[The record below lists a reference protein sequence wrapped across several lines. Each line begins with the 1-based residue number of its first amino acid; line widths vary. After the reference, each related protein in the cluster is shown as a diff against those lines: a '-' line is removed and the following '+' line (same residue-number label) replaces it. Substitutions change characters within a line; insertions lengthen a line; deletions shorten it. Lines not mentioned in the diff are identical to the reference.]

1 MQQGN
6 PGAWVGY
13 VVSAIIISTVLFF
26 RFRSMRR
33 IQKLRLER
41 LWIVPALY
49 ALVTAS
55 VLYQSVPAGIQG
67 CMWRSRWRWAGC
79 SAGAAGR

>member
-6 PGAWVGY
+6 PGAWVGH
-13 VVSAIIISTVLFF
+13 VVSAIIICTILFF

-41 LWIVPALY
+41 LQFRGHAI
-49 ALVTAS
+49 S
-55 VLYQSVPAGIQG
+55 GN
-67 CMWRSRWRWAGC
+67 
-79 SAGAAGR
+79 